1 MLCECANI
9 DRSND
14 DLDWDNQYIET
25 LDDHL
30 EQGNSGKKE
39 KSGDN
44 GSLFGNMCEGYK
56 AKILCTDPCVSI

>member
-30 EQGNSGKKE
+30 ELTERSTTSN
-39 KSGDN
+39 
-44 GSLFGNMCEGYK
+44 CR
-56 AKILCTDPCVSI
+56 

>member
-25 LDDHL
+25 LDVHL

-39 KSGDN
+39 NSEDN
-44 GSLFGNMCEGYK
+44 RWWFGNKCEGFK
-56 AKILCTDPCVSI
+56 AKILCTGPCVSI